1 MGLEVIMM
9 RSLFQI
15 VHTYL
20 LRSVHKSRIRWFLN
34 YSVCFLFLG
43 LGTLWIQTGESIFAQ
58 TSFFFPPELMKKV
71 RVNTQRYPW
80 AAQVVKD
87 IVARAEPWIEL
98 LDDELWSLMFP
109 HTLERAWMV
118 WSDGY
123 CPACKKDVVMYN
135 WKIDA
140 WKHPWKLQ
148 CPNCGELFPKND
160 FHKFY
165 LSGLDENGIF
175 QHNLADRSLLYNT
188 EHPDPADPLH
198 KFGIDDGKGYSD
210 GKHTWHSIATYL
222 VYGQWKQ
229 VVLAG
234 IENLADAYV
243 VTGDP
248 VYARKAGILLDRVAD
263 LYPDFDFRAQGW
275 MYERINYSWGYI
287 SYWQQAG
294 EELQAIALAYD
305 KVRGNLSS
313 NQELIRFLSLKAKQY
328 KLDNPKSSYSDIRR
342 NIEDRILRDSLNHPD
357 KIRNNY
363 PLKEIAEAYVTTI
376 LDWPEKR
383 EEIMA
388 EIQKWMEVAV
398 RVDGVT
404 GEKGG
409 YSSLGLNH
417 ILSFLGHYERVEPGF
432 VSDMIDLLPNLRK
445 TYRFHV
451 DTRVLD
457 AYNVLPGDGG
467 TFGRKQGYMIHFSK
481 NPGLDTS
488 AYTFFW
494 KLYEITEDPVYV
506 QVLYRENSYKLDGLP
521 YDIFCENPEDL
532 RYRVKEVIKR
542 VGTEIRPVSLDKKQW
557 HLAILR
563 SGEGDNARALALDYD
578 SDGRHGHKDGMAL
591 SLYAKG
597 LDLIPDLGYPP
608 VQFGGWD
615 TQQVK
620 WYYQTASH
628 PTVVVDG
635 KDNSGAG
642 QTTLW
647 ADGRKFHAVRASG
660 ADLIDGRQFERTA
673 ALIDI
678 SDRDFYVLDIFRVA
692 GGKDHAK
699 FMHSFFGA
707 IRTEGLS
714 LKAGRDYGFGTLMQN
729 FQTDT
734 IAEPGWSV
742 DWKIEDRY
750 GYLPNNADVHLRYT
764 DLTSEADVS
773 TAEGWVAATRSAY
786 SSKTQEWIPRIMV
799 RRKSDQAPLV
809 STFVAVIEPYDNQSN
824 IRKVRR
830 CSLRGPDGLNWPDT
844 HVAVEVQ
851 LADGRKD
858 LIIAADVE
866 NPMSLTP
873 CWQETAIM
881 VQKHSGI
888 RFNGELCWVRWDA
901 DGRIN
906 RIAVCR
912 GQSISTETVSI
923 GLKVKTD
930 YFEIYFNGNR
940 AEVVAGQQQN
950 IAFIEVNNRNVW
962 N

>member
-1 MGLEVIMM
+1 MK
-9 RSLFQI
+9 SLSEI
-15 VHTYL
+15 VHTDLFGLAPMLSLCWFWRCSGCVL
-20 LRSVHKSRIRWFLN
+20 L
-34 YSVCFLFLG
+34 CG
-43 LGTLWIQTGESIFAQ
+43 LGALGIRSEGAVYAQ
-58 TSFFFPPELMKKV
+58 TSFFFPPELMNKV
-71 RVNTQRYPW
+71 RDNAQRYPR
-80 AAQVVKD
+80 AAQAVKD
-87 IVARAEPWIEL
+87 TVARAEPWKKL
-98 LDDELWSLMFP
+98 SDDALWNLMFP

-148 CPNCGELFPKND
+148 CPHCGVLFPKND
-160 FHKFY
+160 FHTFY

-175 QHNLADRSLLYNT
+175 QHNLADRSMLYNT
-188 EHPDPADPLH
+188 EHSDPADPLH
-198 KFGIDDGKGYSD
+198 TFGIDAGKGYSD
-210 GKHTWHSIATYL
+210 GKHTWHFIATYL

-229 VVLAG
+229 LVLAG

-248 VYARKAGILLDRVAD
+248 VYARKAGVLLDRVAD
-263 LYPDFDFRAQGW
+263 LYPDFDFRTQGW

-313 NQELIRFLSLKAKQY
+313 HQELIRFLSQKAKQY
-328 KLDNPKSSYSDIRR
+328 KLNNPKLSYTDIRR
-342 NIEDRILRDSLNHPD
+342 NIEDRILRESLNHPP
-357 KIRNNY
+357 KIRNNF
-363 PLKEIAEAYVTTI
+363 PLKEIAETYVKTI

-383 EEIMA
+383 EEIVA
-388 EIQKWMEVAV
+388 EIQKWMAEAV

-417 ILSFLGHYERVEPGF
+417 ILSFLGHYERVDPSF
-432 VSDMIDLLPNLRK
+432 VSDMIDLLPNLQK

-467 TFGRKQGYMIHFSK
+467 TFGRKQGYMIHFS
-481 NPGLDTS
+481 NSPGLDTS
-488 AYTFFW
+488 AYNFFW

-506 QVLYRENSYKLDGLP
+506 QVLYRENDYKLDGLP
-521 YDIFCENPEDL
+521 YDIFCEDPEGL
-532 RYRVKEVIKR
+532 QLRVKEIIEQAD
-542 VGTEIRPVSLDKKQW
+542 TEIRLSSIDKKQW

-563 SGEGDNARALALDYD
+563 SGKGDNARALALDYD
-578 SDGRHGHKDGMAL
+578 SGGKHGHKDGMVL

-597 LDLIPDLGYPP
+597 LDLMPDLGYPP
-608 VQFGGWD
+608 VQFGGWE

-647 ADGRKFHAVRASG
+647 ADGKTFHAVRASG
-660 ADLIDGRQFERTA
+660 ADLIDGKQFERTA

-678 SDRDFYVLDIFRVA
+678 SDNDSYVLDIFRVA

-699 FMHSFFGA
+699 FMHSSFGTL
-707 IRTEGLS
+707 RTEGLS
-714 LKAGRDYGFGTLMQN
+714 LKAAQDYGYDTLMRH
-729 FQTDT
+729 FRTDPH
-734 IAEPGWSV
+734 AEPGWSA
-742 DWKIEDRY
+742 DWEIEDRY
-750 GYLPNNADVHLRYT
+750 GYLPDNADVHLRYT
-764 DLTSEADVS
+764 DLTQGAEAS
-773 TAEGWVAATRSAY
+773 IAEGWVAASRSAY
-786 SSKTQEWIPRIMV
+786 SSKTQDWISRIMV
-799 RRKSDQAPLV
+799 RRRSEQAPLT
-809 STFVAVIEPYDNQSN
+809 STFVAVIEPYDRQSN
-824 IRKVRR
+824 VRQVSR
-830 CSLRGPDGLNWPDT
+830 LSLRGLDGLEWPDAY
-844 HVAVEVQ
+844 VAVEVE

-866 NPMSLTP
+866 NPMGLTP
-873 CWQETAIM
+873 GWHETAMI
-881 VQKHSGI
+881 VQKDSGL
-888 RFNGELCWVRWDA
+888 RFQGELCWVRWDA
-901 DGRIN
+901 EGRIS

-912 GQSISTETVSI
+912 GQSISVGTVTI
-923 GLKVKTD
+923 ELKEKTD
-930 YFEIYFNGNR
+930 FMEIRFEDNR
-940 AEVVAGQQQN
+940 AEVVAGPRQSVS
-950 IAFIEVNNRNVW
+950 FIKINNRSVW
-962 N
+962 NR